1 MIPDE
6 SHAALKYRPEIDGLR
21 ALAVLPVLFFHAGF
35 DAFRGGFVGVDVF
48 FVISGYLIT
57 SIIVNDCAA
66 GKFSIPTFYERRAR
80 RILPAL
86 FVVIAVSS
94 LFAWLWMLPVETQAF
109 TRSVLAAVG
118 FLPNLYFW
126 STTNYFA
133 TAAEELPLLHTW
145 SLGVEEQFYVL
156 FPLMIWVLWRAG
168 VRALLLSTLFL
179 ALVSFGLSEW
189 AWRSGK
195 LSSNFF
201 FPVTR
206 AWELMI
212 GAAVALAWRIRPIH
226 EWLPR
231 AWCNVLSLIGLVSIT
246 CAVALF
252 NRYTPMPSVYALV
265 PTLGTALVI
274 ASAQQGTLAHRVLSH
289 RTLVGIGLISYS
301 AYLWHQ
307 PLFAFARI
315 RITSGVRWPLFVALI
330 LSSLALAYMTWR
342 FVESPFR
349 TAFRVSRAT
358 LIKVSLTGA
367 LLFLCIGLASER
379 TRGFVSRLPD
389 EDVQLA
395 SMVNSVAQGEYVTR
409 RFTEADRDFS
419 RTSARKIIV
428 IGDSFA
434 QDFFNSIRESG
445 MFGDAEIRTYE
456 IPFRCQ
462 IYFGPFNVDEH
473 IRPQD
478 RPMCARVREAGQI
491 RHRVAHADV
500 VILSSDW
507 QKWSVEHLPGTL

>member
-1 MIPDE
+1 M
-6 SHAALKYRPEIDGLR
+6 
-21 ALAVLPVLFFHAGF
+21 FFHAGF

-57 SIIVNDCAA
+57 SIIVNDCHA
-66 GKFSIPTFYERRAR
+66 GKFSISTFYERRAR

-86 FVVIAVSS
+86 FVVIAASV

-109 TRSVLAAVG
+109 TRSVLATVG
-118 FLPNLYFW
+118 FVPNLYFW

-133 TAAEELPLLHTW
+133 NAAEELPLLHAW
-145 SLGVEEQFYVL
+145 SLGVEEQFYAL
-156 FPLMIWVLWRAG
+156 FPLLIWALWRFG
-168 VRALLLSTLFL
+168 LRTLAFATLVL

-212 GAAVALAWRIRPIH
+212 GAALALAWRIRPIY
-226 EWLPR
+226 EWLTK
-231 AWCNVLSLIGLVSIT
+231 AWCNCLSLLGLVLLAY
-246 CAVALF
+246 AVAAF
-252 NRYTPMPSVYALV
+252 DSYTPMPSVYALV

-274 ASAQQGTLAHRVLSH
+274 ASARQGTLAHRILSH
-289 RTLVGIGLISYS
+289 RVLVGIGLISYS

-315 RITSGVRWPLFVALI
+315 RITFGPQWPAYLVLI
-330 LSSLALAYMTWR
+330 LSSLALAYITWR

-349 TAFRVSRAT
+349 TARRVSRVMLVRLS
-358 LIKVSLTGA
+358 LIGA
-367 LLFLCIGLASER
+367 ALFLCIGLASEQ
-379 TRGFVSRLPD
+379 TQGFVSRLPA

-395 SMVNSVAQGEYVTR
+395 SMVNTAAQGEYVTR
-409 RFTEADRDFS
+409 RFTEFDRDFS
-419 RTSARKIIV
+419 NTSARKVIV

-445 MFGDAEIRTYE
+445 MFADAEIRTYD
-456 IPFRCQ
+456 IPFRCCQ
-462 IYFGPFNVDEH
+462 ATSGTDPLATSRSDPRLLINRFELRCSRWPGEPGQRGASF
-473 IRPQD
+473 
-478 RPMCARVREAGQI
+478 AGGSC
-491 RHRVAHADV
+491 RRG
-500 VILSSDW
+500 S
-507 QKWSVEHLPGTL
+507 